1 MSDLHHIENSH
12 RHRLVLEIGAEEIP
26 ARFLPSAILKLKESA
41 DRVFTECRLSFDSLK
56 TFATPRRLSLL
67 AEVDPLQSAS
77 EKEMWGPPANVAFN
91 ADGLPTKAA
100 EAFMRSTGASL
111 EDLTRKEKGKG
122 SYVVAIVK
130 EPARKTVDL
139 LPEILKKLILS
150 LNFPKSMRWADG
162 TLRFARPIHWI
173 FALYDTDR
181 IRFELDGIKSSNVTR
196 GHRFLS
202 PASFEIKD
210 SRAYI
215 NLLKNNFVVL
225 DQEERIKIIL
235 EGANKLASSVNAS
248 LVEDEELLQ
257 HVAFL
262 VEYPVPVL
270 GTFAE
275 EYLSLPKELLV
286 TVMKDHQKYFAL
298 EDGNGNLT
306 NYFIIISNTKLENA
320 HIVRKGAERVIK
332 ARFEDARF
340 YVEQDKKIPS
350 TTRLQGLKKV
360 VFHDRLGTIY
370 QKTMRIIAIADFI
383 AARCNP
389 ESREDVKTAALLSK
403 TDLICGVV
411 REFPELQG
419 IIGRYYALN
428 DGYGPDIAVALPE
441 QYLPSHSGGKVPES
455 HIGAIVS
462 LSDKL
467 DNVAAFFVLGLTP
480 TGTEDPFALRRQT
493 IAIISILKEKRY
505 KLRISDMLK
514 KALEAF
520 PIEGRDRL
528 LDELV
533 KFFEQRI
540 EPLYSSLGYSL
551 DVISAVSHFIRTSP
565 IYTIQERI
573 EALRKFKD
581 HVDYHPF
588 LLAVKRVNNIA
599 PKHDVSP
606 VSEALFVQDEEAIL
620 YKEVQS
626 IMLLTDSLIKG
637 DQYYEAISLL
647 MRIKEPINDFFDKV
661 LIMEKRE
668 DIRENRLSLINHIK
682 MLVQQIADFSK
693 LN

>member
-1 MSDLHHIENSH
+1 MNELHHVENTH
-12 RHRLVLEIGAEEIP
+12 RPRLVLEIGTEEIP
-26 ARFLPSAILKLKESA
+26 ARFLPSAIVKLKESA
-41 DRVFTECRLSFDSLK
+41 DRIFTECRLSFDSLK
-56 TFATPRRLSLL
+56 TFATPRRLSLFADL
-67 AEVDPLQSAS
+67 DPLQNAS
-77 EKEMWGPPANVAFN
+77 EKEIWGPPANVAFTEG
-91 ADGLPTKAA
+91 GLPTKAA
-100 EAFMRSTGASL
+100 EAFMRSSGASL

-130 EPARKTVDL
+130 EPARRTADL

-181 IRFELDGIKSSNVTR
+181 IKFELDGIKSNNVTR

-225 DQEERIKIIL
+225 DQEERMKIIL

-248 LVEDEELLQ
+248 LLEDAQLLQ

-298 EDGNGNLT
+298 EDSNGNLT

-320 HIVRKGAERVIK
+320 EIVRKGAERVIK

-370 QKTMRIIAIADFI
+370 QK
-383 AARCNP
+383 
-389 ESREDVKTAALLSK
+389 
-403 TDLICGVV
+403 
-411 REFPELQG
+411 
-419 IIGRYYALN
+419 
-428 DGYGPDIAVALPE
+428 
-441 QYLPSHSGGKVPES
+441 
-455 HIGAIVS
+455 
-462 LSDKL
+462 
-467 DNVAAFFVLGLTP
+467 
-480 TGTEDPFALRRQT
+480 
-493 IAIISILKEKRY
+493 
-505 KLRISDMLK
+505 
-514 KALEAF
+514 
-520 PIEGRDRL
+520 
-528 LDELV
+528 
-533 KFFEQRI
+533 
-540 EPLYSSLGYSL
+540 
-551 DVISAVSHFIRTSP
+551 
-565 IYTIQERI
+565 
-573 EALRKFKD
+573 
-581 HVDYHPF
+581 
-588 LLAVKRVNNIA
+588 
-599 PKHDVSP
+599 
-606 VSEALFVQDEEAIL
+606 
-620 YKEVQS
+620 
-626 IMLLTDSLIKG
+626 
-637 DQYYEAISLL
+637 
-647 MRIKEPINDFFDKV
+647 
-661 LIMEKRE
+661 
-668 DIRENRLSLINHIK
+668 
-682 MLVQQIADFSK
+682 
-693 LN
+693 